1 MSLFFLALSSC
12 SRRRRPLRASPVW
25 SSPRLFRMQ
34 LEAEGGRLPTA
45 STCFNTL
52 RLPAYASEAAL
63 GERLRAALANSE
75 GFDERAVAQ

>member
-1 MSLFFLALSSC
+1 
-12 SRRRRPLRASPVW
+12 
-25 SSPRLFRMQ
+25 MQ
-34 LEAEGGRLPTA
+34 VEAEGGRLPTA